1 MRENDSSGPLGGITV
16 IEMGQLIAGP
26 FCGQMLAW
34 YGARVIKIEPPG
46 KGDPLRSWRVLD
58 DDGTSYWWRSHAR
71 NKHSVTINLNE
82 SAGRDLV
89 SRMLAKADVLVE
101 NFRPGKMESWGLG
114 PDQLKLLNP
123 GLVITRVSGYGQD
136 GPYRSRPGFASA
148 CEAMAGLRY
157 VNGFAD
163 RPPVRPNLS
172 LGDTLAGVHAV
183 IGTLLALYNRDCRL
197 PSSRESGNN
206 NEAQPEAAPRQSPA
220 SNGGQVVDV
229 SILESVFNML
239 EGVVPEYSGAGVV
252 REPSGSTLTGIVP
265 TNTYRCK
272 DGKFIVIGGN
282 GDSIF
287 RRLMEVAG
295 RPDMA
300 GDSRLQTN
308 PGRVEH
314 EAEID
319 DALLAWTGQHGSAEL
334 LQLLDGADVP
344 SAPIY
349 SVADMFEDEHYRAR
363 GLFERVHYG
372 SKKNADG
379 ADNKGASKAG
389 EIAETSSLE
398 IPALHPRLEN
408 TPGSTQWAGPELGE
422 DTEDVL
428 RTLLEMSDKELH
440 QLKAS
445 GVI

>member
-1 MRENDSSGPLGGITV
+1 MREYDSSGPLSGITV

-34 YGARVIKIEPPG
+34 FGARVIKIEPPG
-46 KGDPLRSWRVLD
+46 KGDPLRSWRILD
-58 DDGTSYWWRSHAR
+58 SEGTSYWWRSHAR
-71 NKHSVTINLNE
+71 NKHSVTIDLKE
-82 SAGRDLV
+82 PSGRDLI

-114 PDQLKLLNP
+114 PEQLKVLNP

-136 GPYRSRPGFASA
+136 GPYKSRPGFASA

-157 VNGFAD
+157 VNGYAD

-183 IGTLLALYNRDCRL
+183 IGTLLALYNRDCKLTRSGQSDKPESPVEDHNPV
-197 PSSRESGNN
+197 PS
-206 NEAQPEAAPRQSPA
+206 
-220 SNGGQVVDV
+220 GGQVVDV

-265 TNTYRCK
+265 TNTYRCS
-272 DGKFIVIGGN
+272 DGKYIVIGGN

-295 RPDMA
+295 HPEMA
-300 GDSRLQTN
+300 NDPRLQAN
-308 PGRVEH
+308 PGRVAH

-319 DALLAWTGQHGSAEL
+319 DALLAWTAKKTAAEL
-334 LQLLDGADVP
+334 LQLLDEADVP

-363 GLFERVHYG
+363 GLFERVHFG
-372 SKKNADG
+372 DNNDISESG
-379 ADNKGASKAG
+379 AAA
-389 EIAETSSLE
+389 TSSLE
-398 IPALHPRLEN
+398 IPALHPRLEK
-408 TPGSTQWAGPELGE
+408 TPGATRWAGPELGA
-422 DTEDVL
+422 DTDDVL
-428 RTLLEMSDKELH
+428 RSFLGMSDNELE
-440 QLKAS
+440 QLKSS